1 MERKKHEVII
11 DSLLASIDEK
21 RSDLDETVI
30 DDLEVL
36 LEIAKEQNDDY
47 LCGYAYYHLAE
58 AYYFHDRGFND
69 IRRFLLEGIQ
79 YQDLS
84 GNHTLV
90 ARSYNLLATI
100 VSLGDNMML
109 AMDNYMTALRYCDED
124 DHTTN
129 IYGIILTN
137 ISRVYL
143 KLNDATTAMDYL
155 KKAIPYIEN
164 YHDDAMYE
172 RNLCTCYI
180 MMANIYL
187 SSNNDLHGAQKCIR
201 HLREVLGPDECA
213 AYLDRDICF
222 LALEIRM
229 LHAQNDIS
237 NYREKIDLL
246 LMCLR
251 DTEVIIDEIEDIYEI
266 CKMLLDFDELD
277 ACSEVGRIISP
288 IVKTVRISN
297 MRLQFM
303 ALQIEYLRKKGD
315 KKEADRIA
323 GRYFDISQEK
333 QKSDAIEY
341 LFAVNVRKSMEDLKK
356 KQADMKQENARLSQQ
371 AEYDEL
377 TGLPNRYSLGQM
389 SDKLFDRANKEHRSL
404 AVEIF
409 DIDCFKQFNDTFG
422 HQAGDKCLKMVSETV
437 RGFCK
442 SHEHIYAA
450 RYGGDEFILMYLG
463 RNDLEV
469 QELAE
474 DLRKRI
480 SELHIANPNAS
491 EAPIISISQ
500 GIRNSVPQKGNRLWD
515 YMYTADNALY
525 QIKQERRGGIMIL
538 HNAYLAESSL
548 ADAKVN

>member
-1 MERKKHEVII
+1 MERKKHEEII
-11 DSLLASIDEK
+11 DSLIASINEK
-21 RSDLDETVI
+21 RSVLDETVI
-30 DDLEVL
+30 DDLEAL
-36 LEIAKEQNDDY
+36 LDIAKKQNDDY
-47 LCGYAYYHLAE
+47 LCGYSFYYLAE
-58 AYYFHDRGFND
+58 AYYFHDRSLND

-155 KKAIPYIEN
+155 KKAVPYIEN
-164 YHDDAMYE
+164 YRDDALYE
-172 RNLCTCYI
+172 RNLSTCYI

-187 SSNNDLHGAQKCIR
+187 SSNNDLHGAQKSIR
-201 HLREVLGPDECA
+201 HLKEVLGEEYCDQ
-213 AYLDRDICF
+213 YLEQDICY
-222 LALEIRM
+222 LSLEIRM
-229 LHAQNDIS
+229 LHALGDIDG
-237 NYREKIDLL
+237 YREKIELL
-246 LMCLR
+246 LRSLH
-251 DTEVIIDEIEDIYEI
+251 DTGVIIDEIDDIYEI
-266 CKMLLDFDELD
+266 CKMFLDFDELD
-277 ACSEVGRIISP
+277 ACCEVGRIISP
-288 IVKTVRISN
+288 IIKNVRISN

-315 KKEADRIA
+315 TKEANRIC
-323 GRYFDISQEK
+323 GNYFNISQEK

-341 LFAVNVRKSMEDLKK
+341 LFAVNVRKSVEDMKK
-356 KQADMKQENARLSQQ
+356 KQADMKQENDRLSQQ
-371 AEYDEL
+371 AEFDEL
-377 TGLPNRYSLGQM
+377 TGLPNRYSLSQM
-389 SDKLFDRANKEHRSL
+389 SDMLFDRANKEHRSL

-422 HQAGDKCLKMVSETV
+422 HQAGDKCLKKVSETV
-437 RGFCK
+437 RNFCK
-442 SHEHIYAA
+442 SHDHIYAA

-480 SELHIANPNAS
+480 SELHIANPNAR

-500 GIRNSVPQKGNRLWD
+500 GIRNSVPKKGNRLWD

>member
-1 MERKKHEVII
+1 MERKKHEEII
-11 DSLLASIDEK
+11 DSLIASIDEK
-21 RSDLDETVI
+21 RSVLDETVI
-30 DDLEVL
+30 DDLEAL
-36 LEIAKEQNDDY
+36 LDIAKEQNDDY
-47 LCGYAYYHLAE
+47 LCGYSYYYLAE
-58 AYYFHDRGFND
+58 AYYFHDRSLND

-129 IYGIILTN
+129 IFGIILTN

-155 KKAIPYIEN
+155 KKAVPYIEN
-164 YHDDAMYE
+164 YRDDALYE
-172 RNLCTCYI
+172 RNLSTCYI

-187 SSNNDLHGAQKCIR
+187 SSNNDLHGAQKSIR
-201 HLREVLGPDECA
+201 HLKEVLGEEYCEQ
-213 AYLDRDICF
+213 YLEQDICY
-222 LALEIRM
+222 LSLEIKM
-229 LHAQNDIS
+229 LHALGDTDG
-237 NYREKIDLL
+237 YREKIEMLL
-246 LMCLR
+246 KSLH
-251 DTEVIIDEIEDIYEI
+251 DTGVIIDEIDDIYDI
-266 CKMLLDFDELD
+266 CKMFLEFDELD
-277 ACSEVGRIISP
+277 ACCEVGRIISP
-288 IVKTVRISN
+288 IIKSVRISN

-315 KKEADRIA
+315 TKEADRIC
-323 GRYFDISQEK
+323 GSYFNVSQEK

-341 LFAVNVRKSMEDLKK
+341 LFAVNVRKSVEDMKK
-356 KQADMKQENARLSQQ
+356 KQADMKQENDRLSQQ

-389 SDKLFDRANKEHRSL
+389 SDMLFERANREHRSL

-422 HQAGDKCLKMVSETV
+422 HQAGDTCLKKVSEAV
-437 RGFCK
+437 RSFCK

-450 RYGGDEFILMYLG
+450 RYGGDEFILIYLG

-480 SELHIANPNAS
+480 SELHIANPNAH

-525 QIKQERRGGIMIL
+525 QIKQERRGGIMLL